1 MSKNTLSGPTL
12 KVRVSPKDY
21 AAAIA
26 VVSPLPAEEIN
37 WTNSKT
43 FHKYE
48 SFTHQEMAKYRLFIV
63 FFRVPKITK
72 YLVHSMIHLLSMVS
86 TYVGYTQIYL
96 F

>member
-1 MSKNTLSGPTL
+1 MSKTTLSGRTL

-26 VVSPLPAEEIN
+26 VAASRGNKLN
-37 WTNSKT
+37 QFQN
-43 FHKYE
+43 HN
-48 SFTHQEMAKYRLFIV
+48 Q
-63 FFRVPKITK
+63 ITK
-72 YLVHSMIHLLSMVS
+72 YLVHSMIHLLSIVS